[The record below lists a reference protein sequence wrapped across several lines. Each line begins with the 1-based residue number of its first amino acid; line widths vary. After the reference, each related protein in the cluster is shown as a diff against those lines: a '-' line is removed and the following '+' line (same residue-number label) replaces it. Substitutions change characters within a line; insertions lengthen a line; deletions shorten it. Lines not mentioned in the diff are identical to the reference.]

1 VRGGDTDITFGRLVF
16 FFSDA
21 ESNSYR
27 RDYWLDWP
35 CQRLTILRVSR
46 SKLTERNSI
55 RTQSNWRLRSNLSSP
70 LSLFVVVLLLIA
82 VLFIYLF
89 FPSFLFLP
97 TVLFYLSCP
106 LFSFVLDEIFNSRRK
121 EKEKWRYL
129 LRNVVPFFLW
139 ESVISSQGSS
149 WLRSSNKQTR
159 EKDKKVTS
167 YPTYTGLTI
176 CS

>member
-1 VRGGDTDITFGRLVF
+1 MCTAVISDLCNDVVKYVRAGDTDITFGRLV

-70 LSLFVVVLLLIA
+70 PSLFVVVLVLLLLIA

-97 TVLFYLSCP
+97 TVLFYPSCP
-106 LFSFVLDEIFNSRRK
+106 LFSFVLDEIFNSEKRKRK
-121 EKEKWRYL
+121 EKM
-129 LRNVVPFFLW
+129 
-139 ESVISSQGSS
+139 
-149 WLRSSNKQTR
+149 
-159 EKDKKVTS
+159 KKSAT
-167 YPTYTGLTI
+167 
-176 CS
+176 

>member
-16 FFSDA
+16 FSDA
-21 ESNSYR
+21 ESNSHR

-70 LSLFVVVLLLIA
+70 PSLFVVPLLIA
-82 VLFIYLF
+82 FLFIYLF
-89 FPSFLFLP
+89 FSSFLFLP
-97 TVLFYLSCP
+97 TVLFYPSCP
-106 LFSFVLDEIFNSRRK
+106 LFSFVLDEIFNSEKRK
-121 EKEKWRYL
+121 NEEICYATSSL
-129 LRNVVPFFLW
+129 FLW
-139 ESVISSQGSS
+139 ESVISSRGSS

-167 YPTYTGLTI
+167 YPTYTDLTI